1 MSKES
6 GFDVCAVTLR
16 TASGYGRCDIQVQV
30 PPIATPAKVT
40 FEVVDVR
47 YPILSVAGLV
57 ANGHRVT
64 FRGREAELRTA
75 DGAVAPLTRIRG
87 LWYLLVWVDNNREFV
102 LVDSGAACHV
112 CPPDWATRMS
122 SWNKQ
127 STSTVEKG
135 SETLAPIAEDVRDL
149 GETRRT
155 TGKADARTKLSD
167 ARGDCTP

>member
-1 MSKES
+1 MRHHRLIWAKRQ
-6 GFDVCAVTLR
+6 GFDVCAVTRR
-16 TASGYGRCDIQVQV
+16 TASGKALASYGRCDIQVQV

-47 YPILSVAGLV
+47 YPILSVSRLV

-64 FRGREAELRTA
+64 FRGQEAELRTA
-75 DGAVAPLTRIRG
+75 DGAVAPLTHIRG
-87 LWYLLVWVDNNREFV
+87 LWYLLVWIDNNSEFV

-127 STSTVEKG
+127 STSTVEKH
-135 SETLAPIAEDVRDL
+135 SRPSLRMCATW
-149 GETRRT
+149 
-155 TGKADARTKLSD
+155 KHSQ
-167 ARGDCTP
+167 